1 MDIHEIWIRLLTAGL
16 RELTEGDSEMAY
28 KASKYIPYGGDGGHG
43 MQMFEARNALDYMA
57 GKGKLINSVMLYAH
71 TNVETLATPLPGFLS
86 GYQYQFDIGIDLDRD
101 ESPDW
106 FIDIRIFDND
116 GSLKGAKMEIDSNP
130 GSGYVRQWLTF
141 NNNTSA
147 FEGKVNGRFVSVEV
161 EKTGV
166 NEWSA
171 HIDQEVMHDVVGAGW
186 NGEGK
191 FGFEVYNDGISS
203 YNEFTLIDT
212 PNDPIG
218 LVA

>member
-57 GKGKLINSVMLYAH
+57 GKGKLIDSVMLYAH

-147 FEGKVNGRFVSVEV
+147 FEGKVNGRFGSSTMAFAVP
-161 EKTGV
+161 
-166 NEWSA
+166 
-171 HIDQEVMHDVVGAGW
+171 DQP
-186 NGEGK
+186 
-191 FGFEVYNDGISS
+191 ILLSS
-203 YNEFTLIDT
+203 R
-212 PNDPIG
+212 
-218 LVA
+218 